1 MKKIISI
8 LLVLVLHLSLYACG
22 TDVQQAGGAAVQSK
36 PVIGGHTQKP
46 ASGEVVESTEST
58 GETYPWEVEFNEK
71 AYVKSTVTAP
81 GGIKITTWQ
90 ETGMSGI
97 ERRIRYEHPD
107 GFIKDDYFYPSGGVS
122 HFYQW
127 DADGLYME
135 MHFLDNGHMDPVTK
149 IMGAGT
155 NIYQKTISVDG
166 SETERFFDENEN
178 PTFYSAK
185 SADGFYLEEQY
196 FEDGTCKTV
205 RKDPATGERTET
217 EYYENGD
224 VKKNVS
230 NNEQT
235 GTYSEYEC
243 YENGNMKKS
252 VYKDPAT
259 GYSEEQEY
267 YENGKM
273 KRIKTQTAEMLS
285 EERYDEEGFHTYFY
299 VKNADYEVEL
309 TADETG
315 KLIKAIENGEVK
327 EDETTLAQYAN
338 NFNFRG

>member
-107 GFIKDDYFYPSGGVS
+107 GSIEDAYAYPSGGVS
-122 HFYQW
+122 HFYRW
-127 DADGLYME
+127 DADGFYME
-135 MHFLDNGHMDPVTK
+135 MHFLDNGHMDPETK

-205 RKDPATGERTET
+205 REDPATGERTET

-235 GTYSEYEC
+235 GTYSEE
-243 YENGNMKKS
+243 
-252 VYKDPAT
+252 
-259 GYSEEQEY
+259 EY

-273 KRIKTQTAEMLS
+273 KRIKTQTAEILS
-285 EERYDEEGFHTYFY
+285 EERYDEEGFRTYFY
-299 VKNADYEVEL
+299 TKNADYEVEL

-315 KLIKAIENGEVK
+315 KLIKVIENGEVK

-338 NFNFRG
+338 SFNFRG